1 MERTTS
7 VRRRER
13 GGAVGT
19 ILAIIGGLVL
29 AGLIAAFIALYFVA
43 RHVKVDVKSGAEGK
57 QVQIETPFGGLKVRK
72 AEDIAQELNLPVY
85 PGATP
90 TEDSASVS
98 FWGGTE
104 EEQEGFD
111 LTIATFHTDDPMEK
125 VDAWYRQQLSSEF
138 RREPGRI
145 VGTRGDRRERHIHV
159 RSDRDGVVFIH
170 QRGGRTRGVGLEP
183 RRGRVKIALFD
194 VWEGRGQ

>member
-1 MERTTS
+1 MER
-7 VRRRER
+7 RNWLRHRER
-13 GGAVGT
+13 GGTLATVV
-19 ILAIIGGLVL
+19 AIIGGLIL
-29 AGLIAAFIALYFVA
+29 AGLLAAFIALYFVA

-72 AEDIAQELNLPVY
+72 AEDVAQELNLPLY
-85 PGATP
+85 PGAIP

-98 FWGGTE
+98 LWGGTE

-111 LTIATFHTDDPMEK
+111 LTIATFHTDDPLET

-145 VGTRGDRRERHIHV
+145 VGTRGDRRERRIRV
-159 RSDRDGVVFIH
+159 RADRDGIAYIH
-170 QRGGRTRGVGLEP
+170 ERGGRTRGVGLEP